1 MEKKVVCFYVKK
13 ALQDSKQIENELKS
27 VGYSTRFDEDL
38 NQCLDFLLHIGQS
51 SIIFVVSN
59 AIAENIL
66 PFIHSFQQIHSI
78 FILIDHP
85 SSSKQFQSHF
95 EKIKRFNQNIQS
107 IIYNIKQIENKLMKI
122 SYLSSNKNRQDPL
135 FMYSQLLKDIL
146 LNDHRDEN
154 EQQTKIDMLNYCREI
169 YCQSVDTLSLLDDFE
184 KNYLPE
190 LSIYW
195 YTRECFLY
203 QMLNKALWTPQPD
216 VLYKLRYFL
225 RHLHQ
230 QIVSQSVLQEN
241 NRRSFVVYRGQ
252 NMSEDEVDKFKENL
266 GGFLSFN
273 NFLSTSLNERIARHF
288 LPGLYLQVLF
298 EMHIDEKIVKYPFA
312 NIEHLSYQQGK
323 NNEGEILFS
332 MGTVFRIIQIRKES
346 NFYRVRLSLS
356 QDIDE
361 ELDHYTKSNRELT
374 HSTHSFLSL
383 LKLMEQVSQFHT
395 IHQIQRK
402 NQK

>member
-1 MEKKVVCFYVKK
+1 
-13 ALQDSKQIENELKS
+13 
-27 VGYSTRFDEDL
+27 
-38 NQCLDFLLHIGQS
+38 
-51 SIIFVVSN
+51 
-59 AIAENIL
+59 
-66 PFIHSFQQIHSI
+66 
-78 FILIDHP
+78 
-85 SSSKQFQSHF
+85 
-95 EKIKRFNQNIQS
+95 
-107 IIYNIKQIENKLMKI
+107 MKI

-241 NRRSFVVYRGQ
+241 NRG
-252 NMSEDEVDKFKENL
+252 
-266 GGFLSFN
+266 LSW
-273 NFLSTSLNERIARHF
+273 S
-288 LPGLYLQVLF
+288 
-298 EMHIDEKIVKYPFA
+298 KY
-312 NIEHLSYQQGK
+312 
-323 NNEGEILFS
+323 
-332 MGTVFRIIQIRKES
+332 
-346 NFYRVRLSLS
+346 VR
-356 QDIDE
+356 
-361 ELDHYTKSNRELT
+361 R
-374 HSTHSFLSL
+374 
-383 LKLMEQVSQFHT
+383 
-395 IHQIQRK
+395 
-402 NQK
+402 